1 MSDTAW
7 STLRGQLIVSCQAFE
22 GDPLR
27 DVAMMAALARA
38 AALGGAAGIRANG
51 PEDIAAIA
59 AAVALPI
66 IGLQKRVYD
75 GVQCITPTVADA
87 GMLSGAGAH
96 IVAVEATEQRKEVS
110 RRHPEI
116 DAFPMM
122 VRRIHE
128 EMGRPV
134 LADVSTL
141 SEGSRAVEAGAD
153 LVATTL
159 AGYTPASPALDGP
172 DLALVRAL
180 ARELPVPIIAEG
192 HVWTPEQA
200 RATLDAGAFA
210 VVVGSAITRPQLVT
224 QRFVKAMHE
233 SAPKG

>member
-1 MSDTAW
+1 MSAPAW
-7 STLRGQLIVSCQAFE
+7 SALRGQLIVSCQASE

-27 DVAMMAALARA
+27 DVAIMAALARS

-51 PEDIAAIA
+51 PDDIAAIA

-87 GMLSGAGAH
+87 GMLSAAGAH
-96 IVAVEATEQRKEVS
+96 IVAVEATAQRQALS
-110 RRHPEI
+110 RHYPEI
-116 DAFPMM
+116 DPFPVM

-128 EMGRPV
+128 MLRRPV

-141 SEGSRAVEAGAD
+141 SEGVQAVEMGAD

-159 AGYTPASPALDGP
+159 SGYTPASAPLDEP

-180 ARELPVPIIAEG
+180 VRELPVPIIAEG

-200 RATLDAGAFA
+200 RAALDAGAYA

-224 QRFVKAMHE
+224 RRFVRAIRE
-233 SAPKG
+233 STPEG